1 MYLSITNQDRLP
13 SHDLSEGDSN
23 QSFFRRQWD
32 SDQLNAETRHWL
44 AGDEQYFL
52 RQSLSTPC
60 LNVLSSCH
68 GSTITDIQGRDYLDF
83 HGNNVHQIGFGNPAV
98 VAAIIEQLKT
108 LSFCPRRYTN
118 IPAISL
124 ARKLAS
130 LAPGNLN
137 KVLFAPGGT
146 TAVGMAMKLARVA
159 TGRFKTISMW
169 GAFHGASLDAISI
182 SGESLFRKNI
192 GPLLPGA
199 EHVPPA
205 DPYHCLWDPEGRC
218 ETCGLKCADYV
229 AYVLEKEKDISA
241 VIAEPIRSTS
251 VIPPPAGYWKEIRRA
266 CDRHGALLIFDE
278 TAIGLG
284 RTGRMFA
291 AELYDVEPDIL
302 ILGKGLGGG
311 IFPLA
316 AMIAR
321 EDLDI
326 AADSALGHYTHEKNP
341 VACAAGLAAIDVI
354 EGEGLVAQAEKLGRY
369 ALDRLSA
376 LMTDHPLIGDVR
388 GQGLL
393 FGAELVRNRKT
404 RIPAEMEADQV
415 MYACMRLGL
424 SFKVSG
430 GNFLTLTPPLTV
442 RRSELDQ
449 AVDTLDAVLAEV
461 ENEVG

>member
-321 EDLDI
+321 EGLDI
-326 AADSALGHYTHEKNP
+326 AAESALGHYTHEKNP

-369 ALDRLSA
+369 ALDRLCG
-376 LMTDHPLIGDVR
+376 LMASHPLIGDVR

-424 SFKVSG
+424 SFKVSQ